1 MIICVALDD
10 NNGMLFNN
18 RRQSQ
23 DKILRDNLLNESKS
37 SRLWMNE
44 YSMKQFVEQI
54 PENVVVDND
63 FMDKA
68 SIDDYCFV
76 EDVLLANYE
85 NKISKLIIYKWNRVY
100 PTDMYLDID
109 LSNGGWNME
118 STEEF
123 VGNSHKLITKEVW
136 INEK

>member
-1 MIICVALDD
+1 MIVCVALDD

-85 NKISKLIIYKWNRVY
+85 NKIRKLIIYKWNRVY

-109 LSNGGWNME
+109 LSNGGWHME
-118 STEEF
+118 SSEEF
-123 VGNSHKLITKEVW
+123 IGNSHKLITKEVW
-136 INEK
+136 IKNE